1 MEIMIWLSAIA
12 FGVVVLIAVL
22 VFLTVRTVSVARK
35 LRPFAERIKRF
46 QIDATK
52 YPEAIKFFS
61 DLSKGQ
67 NPPAKDSG
75 KSKG

>member
-1 MEIMIWLSAIA
+1 MELMIWLSAIA
-12 FGVVVLIAVL
+12 MGVVVLIAAL
-22 VFLTVRTVSVARK
+22 AFLTVRTVSVAKK

-46 QIDATK
+46 QMDATK
-52 YPEAIKFFS
+52 YPEAIKFYS

-75 KSKG
+75 KPKG